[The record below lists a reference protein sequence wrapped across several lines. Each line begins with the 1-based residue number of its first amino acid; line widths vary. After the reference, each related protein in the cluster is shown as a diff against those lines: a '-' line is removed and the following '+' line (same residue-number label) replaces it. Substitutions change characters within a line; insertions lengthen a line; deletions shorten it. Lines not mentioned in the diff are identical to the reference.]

1 MPASEFF
8 SWTFPGAPIR
18 IDLDLNVVGR
28 LKQEILRSGEV
39 ETGGILL
46 GSTVPDSLRT
56 VRITGFQPFP
66 QEAVRY
72 TLTDAERGVFA
83 QTVSDLRQREDA
95 MAVGYYRSH
104 LREGLCLD
112 PEDLALIR
120 SCLPD
125 ASDVFLVMRR
135 EPQGEIAAGFFF
147 WDDGNLN
154 PDFSFLE
161 FPLQA
166 DELREPRVSRTPAA
180 SGPSRWLRTRR
191 HTKLLWGSLALG
203 LLAIAG
209 LVGLWLP
216 RPTPRESPVPAQEL
230 GLQYEI
236 RGPDVRI
243 TWDKSAPAVT
253 AASVGM
259 LSIRDGNREDTISL
273 APDQLRAGSVSYTYK
288 PGSETIRF
296 RMELVD
302 HGGREL
308 SQDLVAVVAQ
318 RPLVQ
323 AAPSPISVMA
333 PPESLAESPA
343 ESTAES
349 TADRRDTR
357 PEPHP
362 VKPFQAPRW
371 PEKPPEG
378 RAALLEPPP
387 PWAAAQTPFP
397 VEPATAA
404 PGTRPGARFEMGTRS
419 SLAQELLMDA
429 PPPPEPPQPTARADE
444 YIPPKPLRQVQPV
457 LPPNIRSIVPRR
469 MRVQVRVSIDQN
481 GKIVSAEPVSA
492 GPAPANLLGTLAANA
507 ARLWLFEPAR
517 SNSRAVASEV
527 IVNFDFVP
535 SPQR

>member
-8 SWTFPGAPIR
+8 TWTFPGAPIR

-72 TLTDAERGVFA
+72 ALTDAERRVFT
-83 QTVSDLRQREDA
+83 QTVSDLRQREGA

-135 EPQGEIAAGFFF
+135 EPHGEIAAGFFF
-147 WDDGNLN
+147 WDDGNLS

-161 FPLQA
+161 FPLNA

-180 SGPSRWLRTRR
+180 SGPSRWRPTR
-191 HTKLLWGSLALG
+191 LLWGSLALG
-203 LLAIAG
+203 VLAIAG

-216 RPTPRESPVPAQEL
+216 RPTPRESPAPAQEL
-230 GLQYEI
+230 GLQYQI

-273 APDQLRAGSVSYTYK
+273 APDQLRAGSVSYTYM

-302 HGGREL
+302 RVGREL
-308 SQDLVAVVAQ
+308 SQDLVAVLAQ
-318 RPLVQ
+318 RPLAQ
-323 AAPSPISVMA
+323 ATPPPISVMA
-333 PPESLAESPA
+333 PPES
-343 ESTAES
+343 

-357 PEPHP
+357 QPKPHP

-371 PEKPPEG
+371 PEKPEG
-378 RAALLEPPP
+378 RAVLLEPPP
-387 PWAAAQTPFP
+387 PWARAQTAFP

-404 PGTRPGARFEMGTRS
+404 PGRRPGARFEMGARS
-419 SLAQELLMDA
+419 SLAQELLMDS
-429 PPPPEPPQPTARADE
+429 PPAPEPPQPTARADE

-492 GPAPANLLGTLAANA
+492 GPAPGNLLGTLAANA

-517 SNSRAVASEV
+517 SNSRAVPSEV